1 LLQAEEQK
9 ALEEVTADIL
19 KSDRQGQEAALLRAM
34 DRNLVAQQ
42 KNLWEMRADI
52 HATLPLFVTLT
63 EEQAAQKQELVNALR
78 ESRKTQCRKTRQLKR
93 LETKTAAE
101 TEKDS
106 QWVIDLKDELRISRA
121 ASRKLA
127 REIKSLALGK
137 WKGKQHI
144 VSSEDEE
151 TPSA

>member
-9 ALEEVTADIL
+9 ALEEVTANIL
-19 KSDRQGQEAALLRAM
+19 KSDRQGKEAALLRAM

-42 KNLWEMRADI
+42 KNLWEMQAVI

-63 EEQAAQKQELVNALR
+63 KEQEAQKQELVYALR

-93 LETKTAAE
+93 LETKTAAD